1 MSRRIFR
8 PTLQTEHFPSVSP
21 ASTVDLS
28 LFRLSVSGLIG
39 VCLRF
44 WHYPIAKAGAT
55 LLIAGLITVDY
66 LAFHRLYIS
75 STQED
80 RIADAISMIASGDT
94 GYQMDLDGLSGK
106 ELGLGKM
113 INSIGTGL
121 EQALK
126 EQLKSERMKT
136 DLITNVSHDIKTP
149 LTSIISYVDLLKREN
164 LPGEKV
170 QEYLKILTRSHSA

>member
-1 MSRRIFR
+1 
-8 PTLQTEHFPSVSP
+8 
-21 ASTVDLS
+21 
-28 LFRLSVSGLIG
+28 
-39 VCLRF
+39 
-44 WHYPIAKAGAT
+44 
-55 LLIAGLITVDY
+55 
-66 LAFHRLYIS
+66 
-75 STQED
+75 
-80 RIADAISMIASGDT
+80 
-94 GYQMDLDGLSGK
+94 MDLDGLSGK

-170 QEYLKILTRSHSA
+170 QEYLKILDQKSQRLKNLTEDLVESPRQAPGQPQAGHDDDQFWSR